1 MNDYQ
6 LVFVF
11 FWLVVAMKSLDS
23 LLSRYTNARKR
34 IIEIPV
40 IKSIFDYFREEKWVR
55 VVGVIKMNKGVVMI
69 KKPVQIR
76 DAYGNPMRMDGWILP
91 GGKPEKHESY
101 EEAVIR
107 EIQEETGVKV
117 EVEKL
122 LGIYIFRFLNNGRQA
137 DANLIAFST
146 SAVGGKLKPGSE
158 VQKVKF
164 FEEIKEKD
172 IIQVPDW
179 WYGFQIEM
187 LEDAG
192 VKIKK

>member
-1 MNDYQ
+1 M
-6 LVFVF
+6 F
-11 FWLVVAMKSLDS
+11 FWLVIVMESLDS
-23 LLSRYTNARKR
+23 LFSRYKNARKR

-40 IKSIFDYFREEKWVR
+40 IKSIFNYFVEEEWVR
-55 VVGVIKMNKGVVMI
+55 VVAVVKMDGGVVMI
-69 KKPVQIR
+69 KKPVVIR
-76 DAYGNPMRMDGWILP
+76 DAYGNPMKMDGWILA
-91 GGKPEKHESY
+91 GGKPESHESY

-107 EIQEETGVKV
+107 EIWEETGVEV

-122 LGIYIFRFLNNGRQA
+122 LGVYIFRFLNNGEQV
-137 DANLIAFST
+137 DAILIAFST
-146 SAVGGKLKPGSE
+146 RAVGGKLKPGRE
-158 VQKVKF
+158 VQKVKL

-192 VKIKK
+192 VKIKKGL